1 MINLSAHS
9 QSYNSAKDWKMD
21 TLQSLVLT
29 HVNEIASGF
38 DSLHNKDRINALIS
52 IPKFYELRNHQP
64 VWVTDSCLSDNTFEL
79 LWEIEE
85 ADLEGLNPNDYHFD
99 RMYEMFENALDYTLS
114 FEEKLLDLVHL
125 ELLLTDAYLV
135 YANHLYEGKVC
146 PDTYDL
152 DWEVECDKRLSFASH
167 LDSAINNNNLTESL
181 ELLKPKHYEYA
192 RLKIALI
199 RLKEYAPAAEFELL
213 EMETKK
219 IEYGDSTELISKIKK
234 RLAYW
239 NHLNLINE
247 LDSNVFDSTMHFA
260 VIDFQDVNGLEADG
274 IVGKNT
280 LEALNN
286 PFDRYAELVKLN
298 MDRWR
303 WLPNKFAAD
312 HVKVNIA
319 DYKMEVVENN
329 QVVDI
334 YNVIVGKIARK
345 TPVFNDQM
353 TYVEFNPYW
362 TVPKGILGRDVLP
375 SVRKNT
381 NYLAKKNFKV
391 VASDGSF
398 VDPNLIDWQSTTASN
413 FPYRIRQDPGKTNS
427 LGLVKFM
434 FPNKY
439 NVYIH
444 DTPKK
449 SLFKKRERAYSSGC
463 VRVENPEKFATYLMQ
478 KMDPTFT
485 VDSVYSIWESGK
497 NTRVVLD
504 KPLDVYILYFTA
516 IANDNGNVFLRN
528 DIYGRDKKLINLFN
542 EPVYGLY

>member
-1 MINLSAHS
+1 
-9 QSYNSAKDWKMD
+9 MD
-21 TLQSLVLT
+21 SLQKLVSM
-29 HVNEIASGF
+29 HVEEIANGF
-38 DSLHNKDRINALIS
+38 DSLNNEDRINALIS
-52 IPKFYELRNHQP
+52 IPQFYKYRDYEP

-85 ADLEGLNPNDYHFD
+85 ANLEGLNPNDYHFD
-99 RMYEMFENALDYTLS
+99 RMYKMFENALDYSLS
-114 FEEKLLDLVHL
+114 FEEKLEDLVHL
-125 ELLLTDAYLV
+125 EILLTDAYLV
-135 YANHLYEGKVC
+135 YANHLYEGKIC

-152 DWEVECDKRLSFASH
+152 DWEVECDKRISFAMH
-167 LDSAINNNNLTESL
+167 LDSAINNNNIAESL
-181 ELLKPKHYEYA
+181 NQLKPKHIEYQRLKNALA
-192 RLKIALI
+192 RLSDYKPNAKFDL
-199 RLKEYAPAAEFELL
+199 LKLDGKVEF
-213 EMETKK
+213 
-219 IEYGDSTELISKIKK
+219 GDSTELNSKIKK

-239 NHLNLINE
+239 NHLDLVNE
-247 LDSNVFDSTMHFA
+247 LDSNVFDSTMLLA
-260 VIDFQDVNGLEADG
+260 IIDFQDVNGLAPDG
-274 IVGKNT
+274 IVGSKT
-280 LEALNN
+280 IEALNN
-286 PFDRYAELVKLN
+286 PFDRYSELVKLN
-298 MDRWR
+298 LDRWR
-303 WLPNKFAAD
+303 WIPNEFTAD

-319 DYKMEVVENN
+319 DYKMEVVENHE
-329 QVVDI
+329 VVDV
-334 YNVIVGKIARK
+334 YNVIVGKTARK
-345 TPVFNDQM
+345 TPVFNDRM
-353 TYVEFNPYW
+353 TYIEFNPYW
-362 TVPKGILGRDVLP
+362 TVPPGILRKDILP

-398 VDPNLIDWQSTTASN
+398 VDPNLIDWQSATAKG

-463 VRVENPEKFATYLMQ
+463 VRVENPEKFAAYLMQ

-504 KPLDVYILYFTA
+504 NPLDVYILYFTA

-528 DIYGRDKKLINLFN
+528 DIYSRDKKLITLFN